1 MSQSQYKAIKHES
14 MKLKPVTALDGL
26 TLSDKLACLS
36 AQAVSS
42 YKAVC
47 EQGLGE
53 ADWHF
58 VNTVL
63 AFHLTPETEGLLCC
77 FGWQM
82 GCLSCYFSGSYFI
95 YVPVCAAL
103 FRCFHDPKN
112 LIYSTH
118 ECWWKIHL
126 TLRLKHTVSH

>member
-1 MSQSQYKAIKHES
+1 

-77 FGWQM
+77 FGVANGLFELLFFWKLFYL
-82 GCLSCYFSGSYFI
+82 CPC
-95 YVPVCAAL
+95 VC
-103 FRCFHDPKN
+103 C
-112 LIYSTH
+112 
-118 ECWWKIHL
+118 
-126 TLRLKHTVSH
+126 TVSVLS